1 MMIKNRVEALEMKL
15 KDSTIKDFAEALGE
29 TDELGEYRIQHYHK
43 AIPKVSVRNNLR
55 HIFSPLLD
63 VKDCI
68 LKLLS
73 CVCFLVCLP
82 ITLILSALEYDS
94 RRRIKILYLY
104 LVKHR
109 KEIEAYKKYLHETK
123 EQKC

>member
-1 MMIKNRVEALEMKL
+1 MKL
-15 KDSTIKDFAEALGE
+15 KNSTIKDFAEALGE
-29 TDELGEYRIQHYHK
+29 TDELGEYRIEHYHK
-43 AIPKVSVRNNLR
+43 AIPKVSVKNNLR
-55 HIFSPLLD
+55 HIFSPLFD

-94 RRRIKILYLY
+94 RRRIKVLYLY
-104 LVKHR
+104 LIKHR
-109 KEIEAYKKYLHETK
+109 KEIKAYKQYLQESK
-123 EQKC
+123 EQKWAH

>member
-1 MMIKNRVEALEMKL
+1 MKL
-15 KDSTIKDFAEALGE
+15 KDSTIKDFAEALGDDTIDDAE
-29 TDELGEYRIQHYHK
+29 IGEARREHYHR

-55 HIFSPLLD
+55 HIFSPLLE

-94 RRRIKILYLY
+94 RRRIKVLYLY
-104 LVKHR
+104 LIKHR
-109 KEIEAYKKYLHETK
+109 KEIKAYKKYLKNKETK
-123 EQKC
+123 

>member
-1 MMIKNRVEALEMKL
+1 MKL
-15 KDSTIKDFAEALGE
+15 KESTIKDFAEALGDDTIDDTE
-29 TDELGEYRIQHYHK
+29 IGEARREHYHR

-94 RRRIKILYLY
+94 RRRIKVLYLY
-104 LVKHR
+104 LIKHR
-109 KEIEAYKKYLHETK
+109 KEIKAYKKYLKNKETK
-123 EQKC
+123 

>member
-1 MMIKNRVEALEMKL
+1 MRL
-15 KDSTIKDFAEALGE
+15 KSSTIKDFAEALGE
-29 TDELGEYRIQHYHK
+29 TDELGENRIEHYHR
-43 AIPKVSVRNNLR
+43 AIPKVSVRNNLKE
-55 HIFSPLLD
+55 IFSPLFE

-82 ITLILSALEYDS
+82 ITLMLSALEYDS

-104 LVKHR
+104 LIKHR
-109 KEIEAYKKYLHETK
+109 KEIKAYKKYLQDTK
-123 EQKC
+123 E

>member
-1 MMIKNRVEALEMKL
+1 MKL
-15 KDSTIKDFAEALGE
+15 KQSTIKDFAEALGE
-29 TDELGEYRIQHYHK
+29 KDELGENRIEHYHR
-43 AIPKVSVRNNLR
+43 AIPKVSVRNNLKE
-55 HIFSPLLD
+55 IFSPLFE

-82 ITLILSALEYDS
+82 ITLMLSALEYDS

-104 LVKHR
+104 LIKHR
-109 KEIEAYKKYLHETK
+109 KEIKAYKKYLQDTK
-123 EQKC
+123 E

>member
-1 MMIKNRVEALEMKL
+1 MKL
-15 KDSTIKDFAEALGE
+15 KESIIKDFAEALGK
-29 TDELGEYRIQHYHK
+29 TDELGEYRIEHYQR
-43 AIPKVSVRNNLR
+43 AIPKVSVRNNLK
-55 HIFSPLLD
+55 HIFSPLFD
-63 VKDCI
+63 VKDCV

-94 RRRIKILYLY
+94 KRRIKVLYLY

-109 KEIEAYKKYLHETK
+109 KHINAYKKYLEQTK
-123 EQKC
+123 EKK

>member
-1 MMIKNRVEALEMKL
+1 MKL

-29 TDELGEYRIQHYHK
+29 RDELGENRIEHYHK

-55 HIFSPLLD
+55 HIFSPLLE

-94 RRRIKILYLY
+94 RRRIKVLYLY

-109 KEIEAYKKYLHETK
+109 KEIKAYKQYLQ
-123 EQKC
+123 EQGASK

>member
-1 MMIKNRVEALEMKL
+1 MKL
-15 KDSTIKDFAEALGE
+15 KQSTIKDFAEALGE
-29 TDELGEYRIQHYHK
+29 IDELGENRIEHYHR
-43 AIPKVSVRNNLR
+43 AIPKVSVRNNLKE
-55 HIFSPLLD
+55 IFSPLFD

-94 RRRIKILYLY
+94 RRRIKVLYLY
-104 LVKHR
+104 FIKHR
-109 KEIEAYKKYLHETK
+109 KEIKAYKKYLQDTK
-123 EQKC
+123 E

>member
-1 MMIKNRVEALEMKL
+1 MRL
-15 KDSTIKDFAEALGE
+15 KSSTIKDFAEALGE
-29 TDELGEYRIQHYHK
+29 KDELGENRIEHYHK
-43 AIPKVSVRNNLR
+43 AIPKVSVRNNLKE
-55 HIFSPLLD
+55 IFSPLLE

-73 CVCFLVCLP
+73 CICFLVCLP

-94 RRRIKILYLY
+94 RRRIKVLYLY

-109 KEIEAYKKYLHETK
+109 KEIKAYKQYLQ
-123 EQKC
+123 EQGASK

>member
-1 MMIKNRVEALEMKL
+1 MKL
-15 KDSTIKDFAEALGE
+15 KNSTIKDFAQALGE
-29 TDELGEYRIQHYHK
+29 TDELDEYRIEHYHK
-43 AIPKVSVRNNLR
+43 AIPKVSVRNNLKE
-55 HIFSPLLD
+55 IFSSLFD

-94 RRRIKILYLY
+94 RRRIRVLYLY
-104 LVKHR
+104 LIKHR
-109 KEIEAYKKYLHETK
+109 KEIKAYKKFLHESK
-123 EQKC
+123 EQK

>member
-1 MMIKNRVEALEMKL
+1 MKL
-15 KDSTIKDFAEALGE
+15 KQSTIKDFAEALGE
-29 TDELGEYRIQHYHK
+29 IDELGENRIEFYQK
-43 AIPKVSVRNNLR
+43 AIPKLSVRNNLKE
-55 HIFSPLLD
+55 IFSPLFD

-94 RRRIKILYLY
+94 RRRIKVLYLY
-104 LVKHR
+104 FIKHR
-109 KEIEAYKKYLHETK
+109 KEIKAYKKYLQETK
-123 EQKC
+123 E

>member
-1 MMIKNRVEALEMKL
+1 MKL
-15 KDSTIKDFAEALGE
+15 QDSTIKDFAEALGE
-29 TDELGEYRIQHYHK
+29 TDELDENRIEHYHK
-43 AIPKVSVRNNLR
+43 AIPKVSVKNNLR
-55 HIFSPLLD
+55 HIFSPLLE

-94 RRRIKILYLY
+94 RRRIKVLYLY
-104 LVKHR
+104 FFKHR
-109 KEIEAYKKYLHETK
+109 KEIKAYKKYLHETK
-123 EQKC
+123 E

>member
-1 MMIKNRVEALEMKL
+1 MKL
-15 KDSTIKDFAEALGE
+15 KESTIKDFAEALGE
-29 TDELGEYRIQHYHK
+29 TDELGEYRIEHYHR

-55 HIFSPLLD
+55 HIFSPLLE

-73 CVCFLVCLP
+73 CVSFLVCLP

-94 RRRIKILYLY
+94 RRRIKVLYLY
-104 LVKHR
+104 LVKHK
-109 KEIEAYKKYLHETK
+109 KEIKAYNKYLEQTK
-123 EQKC
+123 EKKND

>member
-1 MMIKNRVEALEMKL
+1 MMIKN
-15 KDSTIKDFAEALGE
+15 STIKDFAEALGDDTIDDAE
-29 TDELGEYRIQHYHK
+29 IGEARLEHYHR
-43 AIPKVSVRNNLR
+43 AILKVSVRNNLR
-55 HIFSPLLD
+55 HIFSPLLE

-94 RRRIKILYLY
+94 KRRIKVLYLY
-104 LVKHR
+104 LIKHR
-109 KEIEAYKKYLHETK
+109 KELKAYKKFLHESK
-123 EQKC
+123 E

>member
-1 MMIKNRVEALEMKL
+1 MKL
-15 KDSTIKDFAEALGE
+15 KESTIRHFAKALGDDTIDDVE
-29 TDELGEYRIQHYHK
+29 IGEARIEHYHK

-55 HIFSPLLD
+55 HIFSPLFD
-63 VKDCI
+63 VKDCV

-94 RRRIKILYLY
+94 RRRIKVLYLY
-104 LVKHR
+104 LIKHR
-109 KEIEAYKKYLHETK
+109 KEIKAYKKYLKSK
-123 EQKC
+123 EQK